1 MKKTMPFITFFL
13 SFLYAFLPV
22 CSIILY
28 IFGYTFSL
36 FNYAVFSVALAL
48 VSVSA
53 TILVLKKQDESTE
66 KSIRIL
72 TAVLPLLAIVNW
84 AVYLFKSKEYSK
96 EAIIVT
102 VCMPI
107 CFVCAVILTARFCKP
122 LFLKISSIFLPL
134 LPLLALIPLTVFT
147 LFSFGINTVVGTL
160 PSPKDSYYAEI
171 VDSDQGALG
180 GNTVVYVHKN
190 DGIDAF
196 AFSITKTPQRI
207 YMGEWKEYETMDI
220 YWKNEHCLII
230 NSEEYFI
237 NQ

>member
-1 MKKTMPFITFFL
+1 MGNMKKTMPFITFFL

-36 FNYAVFSVALAL
+36 FNYTVFSVALAL
-48 VSVSA
+48 ISVAA
-53 TILVLKKQDESTE
+53 TILVLKKQDKSTK

-72 TAVLPLLAIVNW
+72 TAVLPMLAILNW
-84 AVYLFKSKEYSK
+84 AVYLFKSKQVI
-96 EAIIVT
+96 AVT

-107 CFVCAVILTARFCKP
+107 CFVCAVILTAKFCKP
-122 LFLKISSIFLPL
+122 LFLKISSIFLSIL
-134 LPLLALIPLTVFT
+134 LIIPLAVFM
-147 LFSFGINTVVGTL
+147 LFPFGINTVVGTV

-190 DGIDAF
+190 DRIDAF
-196 AFSITKTPQRI
+196 VFSITQTPKRI
-207 YMGEWKEYETMDI
+207 YTGEWKAYETMDI
-220 YWKNEHCLII
+220 YWETEHCLII

-237 NQ
+237 S